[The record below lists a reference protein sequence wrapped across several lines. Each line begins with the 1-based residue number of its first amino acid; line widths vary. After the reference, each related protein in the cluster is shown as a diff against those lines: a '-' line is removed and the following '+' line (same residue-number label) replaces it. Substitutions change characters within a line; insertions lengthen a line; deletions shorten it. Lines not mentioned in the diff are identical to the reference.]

1 MHVELRPHKGLN
13 LVTKREQ
20 YFEQYLVYA
29 GHPEK
34 LEMVGLMEMVGL
46 IGWKEGS
53 RLLFLKPVD
62 PISRDEIKSKVDI
75 IMKKEVEAINH
86 PDLDQDLV
94 TPPTMGTEDEF
105 DESDLT

>member
-1 MHVELRPHKGLN
+1 MYVELRPHKGLN

-20 YFEQYLVYA
+20 CFEQYLVYT

-34 LEMVGLMEMVGL
+34 LEMVGL

-94 TPPTMGTEDEF
+94 TPPTMGIKDEF

>member
-20 YFEQYLVYA
+20 CFEQYLVYT

-34 LEMVGLMEMVGL
+34 LEMVGL

-62 PISRDEIKSKVDI
+62 PISRDEIKAKVDLI
-75 IMKKEVEAINH
+75 LKKETEAINH

>member
-1 MHVELRPHKGLN
+1 MHVELRPHKGMN

-20 YFEQYLVYA
+20 CFEQYLVYS

-34 LEMVGLMEMVGL
+34 LEITGI

-53 RLLFLKPVD
+53 KLLFLKPVD
-62 PISRDEIKSKVDI
+62 PVSRDKIKSKVDLI
-75 IMKKEVEAINH
+75 LAREAELINH

-94 TPPTMGTEDEF
+94 TPPQNESTYDEF
-105 DESDLT
+105 NESDLT

>member
-1 MHVELRPHKGLN
+1 MHVELRPHKGMN

-20 YFEQYLVYA
+20 CFEQYLVYS

-34 LEMVGLMEMVGL
+34 LEIVGI

-53 RLLFLKPVD
+53 NLLFLKPID
-62 PISRDEIKSKVDI
+62 PISREKIKSKVDEI
-75 IMKKEVEAINH
+75 IAREAEMVSH

-94 TPPTMGTEDEF
+94 TPPIEDTYDEF

>member
-20 YFEQYLVYA
+20 CFEQYLVYT

-34 LEMVGLMEMVGL
+34 LEMVGL
-46 IGWKEGS
+46 IGWKEES
-53 RLLFLKPVD
+53 KLLFLKPVD
-62 PISRDEIKSKVDI
+62 PISRDEIKAKVDLI
-75 IMKKEVEAINH
+75 LKKETEAINH

-94 TPPTMGTEDEF
+94 TPPTMGIEDEF

>member
-20 YFEQYLVYA
+20 CFEQYLVYT

-34 LEMVGLMEMVGL
+34 LEMVGL
-46 IGWKEGS
+46 IGWKDGS

-62 PISRDEIKSKVDI
+62 PISRDEIKAKVDLI
-75 IMKKEVEAINH
+75 LKKETEAINH

-94 TPPTMGTEDEF
+94 TPPTMGIEDEF